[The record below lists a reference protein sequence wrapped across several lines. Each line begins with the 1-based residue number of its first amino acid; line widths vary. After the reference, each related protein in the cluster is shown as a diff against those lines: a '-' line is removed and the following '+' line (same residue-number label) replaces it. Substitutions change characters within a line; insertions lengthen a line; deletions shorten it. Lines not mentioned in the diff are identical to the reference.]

1 MDKSI
6 KENILNS
13 YNTLGGINHLEGSNL
28 PSWDSIKEIIALIR
42 KILFPGFFG
51 HGLVT
56 NANIKKTLSD
66 RLKQLEKMF
75 CVEILKSLHSEH
87 PEMTQKESQAICI
100 AFMAYIPE
108 LRAKLK
114 KDSDAIFEGDPAA
127 SNESEIILSYQGF
140 QAIVVY
146 RVAHFFWSKGVPLI
160 PRLMSEIAHSETG
173 VEIHPGAEIGERFCI
188 DHGTGIVIG
197 SSAVIGNNVK
207 LYQGVTL
214 GALSVPNRNV
224 NDKRHP
230 TIEDNV
236 TIYAGA
242 TILGGKTII
251 GQGSIIGGNV
261 WITSSIPAGS
271 KIYLSVNHAR
281 NKKQIELSQD
291 PQI

>member
-1 MDKSI
+1 MNKHI

-51 HGLVT
+51 QGLVT
-56 NANIKKTLSD
+56 NWNIKKTLTD

-75 CVEILKSLHSEH
+75 CVEILKSLRSQN
-87 PEMTQKESQAICI
+87 PALTQKESKAICL
-100 AFMAYIPE
+100 AFMEYIPE
-108 LRAKLK
+108 LRSQLK
-114 KDSDAIFEGDPAA
+114 KDSDAIYEGDPAA

-140 QAIVVY
+140 HAIVVY
-146 RVAHFFWSKGVPLI
+146 RVAHFFHIKGVPLI

-173 VEIHPGAEIGERFCI
+173 VEIHPGAIIGERFCI

-197 SSAVIGNNVK
+197 SSAIIGNNVK

-230 TIEDNV
+230 SIEDNV

-242 TILGGKTII
+242 TILGGNTII

-281 NKKQIELSQD
+281 NKKQIALSQD